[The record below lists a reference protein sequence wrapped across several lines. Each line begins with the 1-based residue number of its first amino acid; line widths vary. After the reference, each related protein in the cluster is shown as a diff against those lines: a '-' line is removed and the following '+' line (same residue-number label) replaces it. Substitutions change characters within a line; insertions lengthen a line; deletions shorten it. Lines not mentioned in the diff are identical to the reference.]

1 MACFIEKYVS
11 DSAASYCPFVVPFSR
26 QCDGMLWTA
35 YEFSK
40 LHYVILGKG
49 SEK

>member
-1 MACFIEKYVS
+1 MSCFLEKYILG
-11 DSAASYCPFVVPFSR
+11 SAAPYCLFVVPFSR
-26 QCDGMLWTA
+26 RCDGMLWTA